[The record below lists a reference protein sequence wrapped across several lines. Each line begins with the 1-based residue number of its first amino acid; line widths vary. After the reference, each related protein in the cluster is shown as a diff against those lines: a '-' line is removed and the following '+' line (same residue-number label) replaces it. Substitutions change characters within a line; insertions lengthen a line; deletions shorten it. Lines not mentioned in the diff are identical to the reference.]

1 MEAPMF
7 TVWTDLIYLSI
18 CVTIS
23 LWVGRTLYKNGRIF
37 LVEVFTGREDLADS
51 VNHLLVVGFYLIAI
65 GFVTIGV
72 RIGAGPNEM
81 ADAVEI
87 VSSKVGVVLLVLGA
101 MHFLNLFAFS
111 RLRWRIRL
119 AGPQERPIVDDG
131 PGPFPRMGPYPKPG
145 DTEENLPGDGE
156 AYPREQ

>member
-1 MEAPMF
+1 MF
-7 TVWTDLIYLSI
+7 TVWTDLIYLGI
-18 CVTIS
+18 CVTIA
-23 LWVGRTLYKNGRIF
+23 LWVGRTLYKNGRVF

-72 RIGAGPNEM
+72 RIGTGPAEM

-87 VSSKVGVVLLVLGA
+87 VSFKVGVVLLVLGG

-119 AGPQERPIVDDG
+119 SEPQQRPAAGDG
-131 PGPFPRMGPYPKPG
+131 PGPFSRMEPDRMPG
-145 DTEENLPGDGE
+145 ETEEHMPGRGGPD
-156 AYPREQ
+156 PREP